1 MSSSFTGFQKVPLA
15 EKLRPKTISEV
26 IGQEHLLGPGKQLRV
41 AYESGQLH
49 SMILWGPPGVGKT
62 TLAQILATTVGA
74 NFLPLSAVEAGVK
87 DIREAMDKAQI
98 HLAHKPDSANCLFI
112 DEIHRLNKGQQ
123 DALLPHVEKGLVAF
137 IGATTANPSF
147 EVNSALLSRAQVHVL
162 QPLSTDNL
170 LQLLERAQT
179 VALKGLTF
187 DDGAIDVLTGMA
199 DGDGRRFLGL
209 LEQTEKAARS
219 MQQTNITADYLG
231 NVLFESVRR
240 FDKGGDAFYEQ
251 ISAMQKSIR
260 GSDPDAALYWVVR
273 MLDGGADPRYIAR
286 RLVVIAWEDIG
297 LSDVRAAD
305 VALNAA
311 ATFERLGVPEGLPA
325 LGQAAIY
332 LACAAKSNASY
343 KAFYEALAFV
353 KADGSREVPIHL
365 RNAPTQL
372 MKDLGYKA
380 AYRYAHDEPHAYA
393 AGEKYFPDGMP
404 EQRWYRPTARGLE
417 ARISE
422 KLAWLRTLDAA
433 AGKPQGALSDNGL

>member
-1 MSSSFTGFQKVPLA
+1 MNNSFTGFQNIPLA
-15 EKLRPKTISEV
+15 ERLRPKTINDV
-26 IGQEHLLGPGKQLRV
+26 IGQSHLLGPGKPLRV

-62 TLAQILATTVGA
+62 TLAQILAKTVGA
-74 NFLPLSAVEAGVK
+74 NFLQLSAVEAGVK
-87 DIREAMDKAQI
+87 EIREAIEKAQL
-98 HLAHKPDSANCLFI
+98 HLAHKPDSSNCLFI

-123 DALLPHVEKGLVAF
+123 DVLLPHVEKGLFVLT
-137 IGATTANPSF
+137 GATTSNPSF
-147 EVNSALLSRAQVHVL
+147 ELNSALLSRAQVHVL
-162 QPLSTDNL
+162 HPLSNDDL

-187 DDGAIDVLTGMA
+187 DDDAVRALTGLA
-199 DGDGRRFLGL
+199 DGDGRRLLGL
-209 LEQTEKAARS
+209 LEQAEKAAR
-219 MQQTNITADYLG
+219 ITKTTHITQAFLG
-231 NVLFESVRR
+231 DVLSESVRR

-260 GSDPDAALYWVVR
+260 GSDPDAALYWLVR

-297 LSDVRAAD
+297 LSDPRAAD

-311 ATFERLGVPEGLPA
+311 ATFERLGIPEGLPA

-380 AYRYAHDEPHAYA
+380 EYRYAHDEPHAYA
-393 AGEKYFPDGMP
+393 AGENYFPEGMR
-404 EQRWYRPTARGLE
+404 EQRWYQPTPRGLE

-422 KLAWLRTLDAA
+422 KLTWLRSLDEA
-433 AGKPQGALSDNGL
+433 AGKKGT